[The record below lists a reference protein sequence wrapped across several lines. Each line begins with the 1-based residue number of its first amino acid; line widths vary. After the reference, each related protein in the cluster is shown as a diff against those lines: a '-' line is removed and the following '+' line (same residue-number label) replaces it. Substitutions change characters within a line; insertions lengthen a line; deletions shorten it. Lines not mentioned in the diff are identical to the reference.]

1 MDGAGSG
8 LEADSVAGFGASDLG
23 TVGRSTQA
31 ANCLDDQSANQVCAS
46 VDLTMP
52 RAGRVLVIGDGFAV
66 ASGLDDGAGPG
77 SGSDSTTSVQ
87 GTCSLHVDNASLTR
101 SSSQKMFTAERHRRP
116 LDHNGHGIP
125 RGRNPHVRA
134 ALPRG
139 GR

>member
-1 MDGAGSG
+1 
-8 LEADSVAGFGASDLG
+8 
-23 TVGRSTQA
+23 
-31 ANCLDDQSANQVCAS
+31 
-46 VDLTMP
+46 MP

-66 ASGLDDGAGPG
+66 VGSLDDPSGPG
-77 SGSDSTTSVQ
+77 SGAAEEEEDRVQ

-101 SSSQKMFTAERHRRP
+101 SSSQSMFDRECHRWP
-116 LDHNGHGIP
+116 LDHNGHGTP